1 MKSSAAFHLSS
12 DPSATTQNSAPVSR
26 FRCLFSHDLRRK
38 AKRWQD
44 GFLRFHSFNKRV
56 MVYDT
61 QGIFVGDLHW
71 CDGEELND
79 GDELELER
87 GVLVQVCECV
97 ERTQTDLT
105 ELLSK
110 RKHVSTSSAARG
122 AGGSNGNT
130 SPNSSGR
137 LKSLN
142 EVLGIQRTP
151 IGRVALPA
159 RSPYEERHQII
170 RLNDGAAATAERA
183 PKRQRQDA
191 RERGNDADRS
201 SWQNPPRD
209 SSSYAC
215 FQPARDLACDK
226 SAASKSSSKSTAGTT
241 KGGERG
247 EKTKSQTV
255 IDLTNSSGCFNTL
268 RIAIEKP
275 RRKLLY
281 KDLLPPQAV
290 QHSTERQDSEKSRG
304 DKQSLLVLED
314 SAAETAEAENIPSP
328 VHTVKPAAFLST
340 AEANNTLHF
349 VPSSS
354 TLHALLEADPPPSSQ
369 STKSINRFLNPSV
382 QKPPVASTTSN
393 QRGSSPNPAPPAPQ
407 SAQCT
412 IVSPTTS
419 PTTETPPP
427 RPPDNRPLS
436 THRPLVRNHSDITPS
451 PATAKN
457 TSEPTPPA
465 PRPRIHPTTQRS
477 DSLPTIAERSKPAT
491 AAAAAPSPPPPP
503 LGPAAPSKSFQ
514 KSLPDTSSVRGRTTL
529 ATDPAP
535 RMRQSLL
542 APKRNQHVATCVD
555 VEEEDQGPWTEEALD
570 LFDWWP
576 AGRPKPEG
584 RKVVGGGNLQSMTMM

>member
-12 DPSATTQNSAPVSR
+12 DTSATTQNSAPVSR

-71 CDGEELND
+71 CEGEELND

-97 ERTQTDLT
+97 EKTQTDLT

-110 RKHVSTSSAARG
+110 KTHVSTSSTARG
-122 AGGSNGNT
+122 AGSNGNT

-159 RSPYEERHQII
+159 KSPYEERHQTI
-170 RLNDGAAATAERA
+170 RLNDGAEATAERA

-201 SWQNPPRD
+201 SWQNPLRD
-209 SSSYAC
+209 SSSYASASNSFAC
-215 FQPARDLACDK
+215 FQPARDLACNK
-226 SAASKSSSKSTAGTT
+226 STTSKSSSKRTPGTT
-241 KGGERG
+241 KRGERG

-255 IDLTNSSGCFNTL
+255 IDLTNSSGSFNTL
-268 RIAIEKP
+268 QIAIEKP
-275 RRKLLY
+275 RRKLMY

-290 QHSTERQDSEKSRG
+290 QRSKERQDSEKSRG

-314 SAAETAEAENIPSP
+314 SAAETVEAENIPSP
-328 VHTVKPAAFLST
+328 VHTVKPAALLST
-340 AEANNTLHF
+340 AEVDNTLHF

-369 STKSINRFLNPSV
+369 RTKYINLFLNPSV
-382 QKPPVASTTSN
+382 QKPPVASTTNN
-393 QRGSSPNPAPPAPQ
+393 QKESTASHAPPPAPQ

-412 IVSPTTS
+412 TISPVTS
-419 PTTETPPP
+419 PTTETFPPS
-427 RPPDNRPLS
+427 PPDNRPLS
-436 THRPLVRNHSDITPS
+436 TRRLLVRDHSDITPS
-451 PATAKN
+451 LAIANN
-457 TSEPTPPA
+457 TSDPTPPV
-465 PRPRIHPTTQRS
+465 PRPRIHQTIQRS
-477 DSLPTIAERSKPAT
+477 DSLPTIAERSKPA
-491 AAAAAPSPPPPP
+491 AAAPPPP
-503 LGPAAPSKSFQ
+503 LDPAAPSKSFQ
-514 KSLPDTSSVRGRTTL
+514 KSLPDTSSVLGRTTL

-555 VEEEDQGPWTEEALD
+555 VDEKGQGPWTEEALD

-584 RKVVGGGNLQSMTMM
+584 RKVVGGGNL